1 VKQRV
6 KEIHDTESRRRE
18 KQKQKDATRRSEAAA
33 GEVEVFSLHAC
44 TGNTCGLAHHR
55 QVYWR

>member
-18 KQKQKDATRRSEAAA
+18 KQKQKDAIRRSEAAA

-55 QVYWR
+55 